1 MSGNRKQ
8 ASPTLDQLLNWLTV
22 EVSSGRSHISIV
34 KALRRAERAGILRVA
49 PQFFELT
56 IGAHADAT
64 TLCINRLFDHRR
76 GTMSLYSLLIVV
88 RNHAGEFGSASAREV
103 RMVVSE
109 STAQIQS
116 LETKLRALRT
126 RRHKTLAHNDPN
138 PLVDPEEYIRDG
150 RVSYG
155 ELDELFD
162 QADSIINKLR
172 QLYFGKRLV
181 LEDPVA
187 KDCEALLELLARAAK
202 RTEEQN
208 GRRFDK

>member
-109 STAQIQS
+109 STAQTRQPISEESTASLRLRSILVIQ
-116 LETKLRALRT
+116 RAGIHVR
-126 RRHKTLAHNDPN
+126 
-138 PLVDPEEYIRDG
+138 
-150 RVSYG
+150 
-155 ELDELFD
+155 
-162 QADSIINKLR
+162 
-172 QLYFGKRLV
+172 
-181 LEDPVA
+181 
-187 KDCEALLELLARAAK
+187 
-202 RTEEQN
+202 
-208 GRRFDK
+208 